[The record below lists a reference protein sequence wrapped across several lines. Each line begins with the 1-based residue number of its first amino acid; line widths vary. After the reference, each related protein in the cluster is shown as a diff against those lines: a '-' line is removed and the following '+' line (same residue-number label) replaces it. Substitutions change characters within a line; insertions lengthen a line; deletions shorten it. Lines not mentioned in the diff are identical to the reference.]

1 MTQYPDDI
9 DAPQSP
15 QRHPAAGLDGS
26 PAAES
31 GDALDNSAEES
42 VNGSMKSQSLS
53 AAAAEPIGLLA
64 RELMPKRAVSYLRVS
79 TREQAERGGREEGFS
94 IPAQRAANKR
104 KAQTIGAVITKE
116 FVERGVSGT
125 STRRPALQAML
136 RYLEDA
142 SADGETIDYV
152 IVHKLDRLARNR
164 ADDVA
169 LNQRFDDLGIRLIST
184 SENIDQTPGGMLL
197 HGIMSSIA
205 EFYSLN
211 LSNEV
216 KKGMGEKARNGGCIG
231 RAPVGYR
238 NTTVDTDGGQAHIA
252 ALDPERADLVSWAF
266 TAYATGDY
274 TLKSLAAELN
284 SRGLTVP
291 ATARLPERPISIQS
305 LHRLLS
311 NPFYTG
317 QVTYRGALYPGTH
330 QPLTDAQTFQRVQA
344 VLSSKVNG
352 ERTIR
357 HPHYLKSTVYCGI
370 CGSRLIITEARPK
383 QITYQYFVCLGRHSK
398 KHPECTFR
406 ATLTDLIE
414 DEVEGLYQQIQLP
427 PERRQTLEQALR
439 HQLAVMVQDTAQ
451 QLRQL
456 TATRRKLEH
465 QQSKLLQAHYED
477 AISLDVLKREQH
489 RITRSLNTTTQHIE
503 ALEHD
508 LEDKEV
514 LITQALDLAQHT
526 ATAYHQAPDHIRR
539 MLNQLFFDHVYL
551 VPDQDT
557 NQLTTTATCLP
568 PFDSILRWRATD
580 DVEGTEGAVVER
592 RKSEDAEGAKG
603 PALGNLGETKVTGDE
618 GPASA
623 SGAMGR
629 AGPATA
635 DEVERDDEVGT
646 TDLVAPRPAHITA
659 RSACPDSLEPAE
671 TGQNTPVSIQKPTSW
686 DDHDVGLSVVQL
698 VGVAGFEPTTSSSR
712 TKRATKLRHTP
723 CAAQTA

>member
-1 MTQYPDDI
+1 MGSGPSDDGSCHAAHLEDPDMDHATL
-9 DAPQSP
+9 DSP
-15 QRHPAAGLDGS
+15 DLTVFCGLDELGLE
-26 PAAES
+26 AVGQRVEA
-31 GDALDNSAEES
+31 GRALIACRIVDDDDWCHRC
-42 VNGSMKSQSLS
+42 GCQ
-53 AAAAEPIGLLA
+53 
-64 RELMPKRAVSYLRVS
+64 
-79 TREQAERGGREEGFS
+79 GR
-94 IPAQRAANKR
+94 PRD
-104 KAQTIGAVITKE
+104 
-116 FVERGVSGT
+116 T

-136 RYLEDA
+136 RYLENA

-231 RAPVGYR
+231 RAPLGYR
-238 NTTVDTDGGQAHIA
+238 NTTVDTEGGQAHIA
-252 ALDPERADLVSWAF
+252 ALDTERADLVSWAF
-266 TAYATGDY
+266 TAYAIGDY

-330 QPLTDAQTFQRVQA
+330 QALTDTQTFQRVQA

-352 ERTIR
+352 ERTIH

-370 CGSRLIITEARPK
+370 CGSRLIITEATPK

-414 DEVEGLYQQIQLP
+414 DEVEGLYQQIQFP
-427 PERRQTLEQALR
+427 PERRQALEQALR
-439 HQLAVMVQDTAQ
+439 HQLAVMVQDTEQ

-456 TATRRKLEH
+456 TATRHKLEH

-489 RITRSLNTTTQHIE
+489 RITQNLNRTTQHIE

-508 LEDKEV
+508 LTDKEM

-526 ATAYHQAPDHIRR
+526 ATAYHQAPENIRR

-580 DVEGTEGAVVER
+580 DVEGTEG
-592 RKSEDAEGAKG
+592 
-603 PALGNLGETKVTGDE
+603 ETKVIG
-618 GPASA
+618 
-623 SGAMGR
+623 GAER
-629 AGPATA
+629 AGPEPTTD
-635 DEVERDDEVGT
+635 DEVERGDEVGT
-646 TDLVAPRPAHITA
+646 TDLVAPRPAHVAA
-659 RSACPDSLEPAE
+659 RSARRGVPDLAE
-671 TGQNTPVSIQKPTSW
+671 TSQNTPVSIQKPTSW
-686 DDHDVGLSVVQL
+686 DDHDVGLSAMQL
-698 VGVAGFEPTTSSSR
+698 VGVKGLKPSTSRS
-712 TKRATKLRHTP
+712 
-723 CAAQTA
+723 QTARAINCATPR

>member
-330 QPLTDAQTFQRVQA
+330 QPLTDTQTFQRVQA

-635 DEVERDDEVGT
+635 DEVERGDEVVT

>member
-1 MTQYPDDI
+1 MSGSKAASTDGAAWSGGVSPRGGAELGARTGGP
-9 DAPQSP
+9 APLDSLG
-15 QRHPAAGLDGS
+15 AAD
-26 PAAES
+26 PFAAMS
-31 GDALDNSAEES
+31 QALT
-42 VNGSMKSQSLS
+42 
-53 AAAAEPIGLLA
+53 
-64 RELMPKRAVSYLRVS
+64 PKRAVSYIRVS
-79 TREQAERGGREEGFS
+79 TREQAQRGGTEEGFS

-104 KAQTIGAVITKE
+104 KAASVGALIVKE
-116 FVERGVSGT
+116 FVDRGESAR
-125 STRRPALQAML
+125 SANRPALQQML
-136 RYLEDA
+136 AYLQESNGVQA
-142 SADGETIDYV
+142 TSGRATGRRGVSATQAGAPTSTGAGDGATTPLEPIDYV

-164 ADDVA
+164 ADDVEINRVLDEA
-169 LNQRFDDLGIRLIST
+169 GVRLIST

-231 RAPVGYR
+231 RAPLGYR
-238 NTTVDTDGGQAHIA
+238 NTTIDAGGGQAHVA
-252 ALDPERADLVSWAF
+252 VLDSERADLVAWAF
-266 TAYATGDY
+266 TAYATGEY

-305 LHRLLS
+305 LHRVLS

-330 QPLTDAQTFQRVQA
+330 QPLTDARTFQRVQA

-370 CGSRLIITEARPK
+370 CGSRLIITEATPK

-439 HQLAVMVQDTAQ
+439 HQLAVMVQDTEQ
-451 QLRQL
+451 QFRQL
-456 TATRRKLEH
+456 TATRHKLEH

-489 RITRSLNTTTQHIE
+489 RITQNLNRTTQHIE

-508 LEDKEV
+508 LTDKEM

-526 ATAYHQAPDHIRR
+526 ASAYHQAPDHIRR

-580 DVEGTEGAVVER
+580 DVEGTEG
-592 RKSEDAEGAKG
+592 
-603 PALGNLGETKVTGDE
+603 ETKVTG
-618 GPASA
+618 GMGSVRI
-623 SGAMGR
+623 SGGAGR
-629 AGPATA
+629 AGPGPNPH
-635 DEVERDDEVGT
+635 RRRSRKGRRSRNNR
-646 TDLVAPRPAHITA
+646 PRRP
-659 RSACPDSLEPAE
+659 S
-671 TGQNTPVSIQKPTSW
+671 TGSHHGP
-686 DDHDVGLSVVQL
+686 LSV
-698 VGVAGFEPTTSSSR
+698 S
-712 TKRATKLRHTP
+712 
-723 CAAQTA
+723 

>member
-1 MTQYPDDI
+1 MSRDTARAEANSI
-9 DAPQSP
+9 AK
-15 QRHPAAGLDGS
+15 LDGGLGPSGGPALRCGAVVS
-26 PAAES
+26 PSMNSLGAADPFAAMS
-31 GDALDNSAEES
+31 QALT
-42 VNGSMKSQSLS
+42 
-53 AAAAEPIGLLA
+53 
-64 RELMPKRAVSYLRVS
+64 PKRAVSYLRVS
-79 TREQAERGGREEGFS
+79 TREQAERGGREECFS

-125 STRRPALQAML
+125 LTRRPALQAML

-152 IVHKLDRLARNR
+152 VVHKLDRLARNR

-231 RAPVGYR
+231 RAPLGYR
-238 NTTVDTDGGQAHIA
+238 NTTIDAGGGQAHVA
-252 ALDPERADLVSWAF
+252 VLDSERADLVAWAF
-266 TAYATGDY
+266 TAYATGEY

-305 LHRLLS
+305 LHRVLS

-330 QPLTDAQTFQRVQA
+330 QPLTDTQTFQRVQA

-406 ATLTDLIE
+406 ATLSDVIE

-439 HQLAVMVQDTAQ
+439 HQLDLMIQDTAQ

-456 TATRRKLEH
+456 TATRHKLEH

-503 ALEHD
+503 VLEHD

-526 ATAYHQAPDHIRR
+526 AAAYHQAPDHIHR

-557 NQLTTTATCLP
+557 DQLTTTATCLP

-580 DVEGTEGAVVER
+580 DVEGTEGEMKVIGG
-592 RKSEDAEGAKG
+592 AE
-603 PALGNLGETKVTGDE
+603 
-618 GPASA
+618 
-623 SGAMGR
+623 R
-629 AGPATA
+629 AGPEPTTD
-635 DEVERDDEVGT
+635 DEVERGDEVGT
-646 TDLVAPRPAHITA
+646 TDLVAPRPAHVTTPPA
-659 RSACPDSLEPAE
+659 RLGGLEPPE
-671 TGQNTPVSIQKPTSW
+671 TTPNTPVSIQKPTSW
-686 DDHDVGLSVVQL
+686 DDHDVGLSAMQL
-698 VGVAGFEPTTSSSR
+698 VGVTGFEPATLCSQSR
-712 TKRATKLRHTP
+712 CATKLRYTPSDVRPLPNHTGVSP
-723 CAAQTA
+723 KCRARRRLTLGFSCSLRGTRM

>member
-1 MTQYPDDI
+1 MLCGPRGSLDRVVYAWRDFGGNPRSRLLLLDSSAPLSVNRFRNYPD
-9 DAPQSP
+9 QSD
-15 QRHPAAGLDGS
+15 RVRKDVVMSRDTARAEANSIAELDGGLGPSGGPALRCGAVVS
-26 PAAES
+26 PSMNSLGAADPFAAMS
-31 GDALDNSAEES
+31 QALT
-42 VNGSMKSQSLS
+42 
-53 AAAAEPIGLLA
+53 
-64 RELMPKRAVSYLRVS
+64 PKRAVSYLRVS

-169 LNQRFDDLGIRLIST
+169 LNQRFDNLGIRLIST

-231 RAPVGYR
+231 RAPLGYR
-238 NTTVDTDGGQAHIA
+238 NTTIDAGGGQAHVA
-252 ALDPERADLVSWAF
+252 VLDSERADLVAWAF
-266 TAYATGDY
+266 TAYATGEY

-305 LHRLLS
+305 LHRVLS

-330 QPLTDAQTFQRVQA
+330 QPLTDTQTFQRVQA

-370 CGSRLIITEARPK
+370 CGSRLIITEATPK

-439 HQLAVMVQDTAQ
+439 HQLAVMVQDTEQ

-456 TATRRKLEH
+456 TATRHKLEH

-489 RITRSLNTTTQHIE
+489 RITQNLNRTTQHIE

-508 LEDKEV
+508 LTDKEM

-526 ATAYHQAPDHIRR
+526 ASAYHQAPDHIRR

-580 DVEGTEGAVVER
+580 DVEGTEG
-592 RKSEDAEGAKG
+592 
-603 PALGNLGETKVTGDE
+603 ETKVTG
-618 GPASA
+618 GMGSVRI
-623 SGAMGR
+623 SGGAGR
-629 AGPATA
+629 AGPGPNPH
-635 DEVERDDEVGT
+635 RRRSRKGRRSRNNR
-646 TDLVAPRPAHITA
+646 PRRP
-659 RSACPDSLEPAE
+659 S
-671 TGQNTPVSIQKPTSW
+671 TGSHHGP
-686 DDHDVGLSVVQL
+686 LSV
-698 VGVAGFEPTTSSSR
+698 S
-712 TKRATKLRHTP
+712 
-723 CAAQTA
+723 